1 MGERQIEQGSPELGR
16 NGGVGPLLRP
26 TRAHEAEWPRPT
38 PKYPPDRAS
47 GTAFLYMASARFP
60 SRFGSQ
66 KLETAAERRRS
77 DLKRDG
83 GRFRAPRTQS
93 ARTGPP
99 VTNRLD
105 LAFGLQNCGQ
115 CFATEAL
122 GGGFGAWGDWRVL
135 MDDSPLSPA

>member
-1 MGERQIEQGSPELGR
+1 MALHRWSTSSPELGR

-26 TRAHEAEWPRPT
+26 TRADEAEWPRPT

-47 GTAFLYMASARFP
+47 GTAFLYMASVRFP

-105 LAFGLQNCGQ
+105 LAFGLQNCRQ

>member
-1 MGERQIEQGSPELGR
+1 
-16 NGGVGPLLRP
+16 
-26 TRAHEAEWPRPT
+26 
-38 PKYPPDRAS
+38 
-47 GTAFLYMASARFP
+47 MASARFP

-105 LAFGLQNCGQ
+105 LAFGLQNC
-115 CFATEAL
+115 FATEAL

-135 MDDSPLSPA
+135 MDDSPHSPA